1 VFSGH
6 LRYSEVTQ
14 ATNKTVRELSA
25 EFAVQSMTGTVP
37 VWFSVELVCL
47 FHRFFGFG
55 PESLLALVDDRIY
68 AVVD

>member
-1 VFSGH
+1 
-6 LRYSEVTQ
+6 
-14 ATNKTVRELSA
+14 
-25 EFAVQSMTGTVP
+25 MTGTVP